1 MRGDE
6 IIAAAGSAELL
17 AEVGCDHAKLTELA
31 LMRGVCKRAV
41 VSDISAVCLKKA
53 ERTLARFGDKV
64 TYVVADG
71 VPKEAESADCILIC
85 GMGGHLVRDILRR
98 YDGEA
103 RLVLSPQSHAE
114 LGRAEIAESGRR
126 ITVDRCI
133 RSAGKYYDII
143 VAERGHMDAPDEM
156 QAEFGMFWKEPTDAL
171 IEKLERM
178 RDNLMQGGERTK
190 ARADRIGEVLKWRK

>member
-71 VPKEAESADCILIC
+71 VPKEAESADVNGDGIADTKHAASILQ
-85 GMGGHLVRDILRR
+85 
-98 YDGEA
+98 YA
-103 RLVLSPQSHAE
+103 AE
-114 LGRAEIAESGRR
+114 H
-126 ITVDRCI
+126 IT
-133 RSAGKYYDII
+133 K
-143 VAERGHMDAPDEM
+143 
-156 QAEFGMFWKEPTDAL
+156 F
-171 IEKLERM
+171 
-178 RDNLMQGGERTK
+178 
-190 ARADRIGEVLKWRK
+190 